1 MPEDWET
8 VALSDLCIK
17 ICSGGTPASKRKD
30 YYGGG
35 IPWLNTKEVDFNFI
49 ENTEK
54 TITNDGL
61 AHSSA
66 KWIKPN
72 SVIVAMY
79 GATAGRVAITKIPLT
94 TNQACCNLEIN
105 GAIADYRFIYYWLKN
120 SFVYVK
126 SLANGGA
133 QQNLNAQMIK
143 DLEIRLPALKVQEYI
158 ADILS
163 VLDNKIENNKRI
175 NHHLLEQAIAIH
187 KYFCVELVDDTFV
200 TETVKSISNEVV
212 TGKTPSTKIKEYY
225 GGSLPFITIPDMH
238 GNVFCVETARYLTNV
253 GEQSQQR
260 KTLPAKS
267 IAVSC
272 IATPGLVCLLDRPSQ
287 TNQQINSVIPK
298 ENQEYYLFLEL
309 LSKSQLI
316 IELGSSGST
325 TYNLNK
331 TQFEK
336 IEILATPIE
345 KRGQINQMLS
355 PLFDELNHIQHENNR
370 LIELRDTL
378 LPKLMSGELSVSQAA
393 K

>member
-175 NHHLLEQAIAIH
+175 NHHL
-187 KYFCVELVDDTFV
+187 
-200 TETVKSISNEVV
+200 
-212 TGKTPSTKIKEYY
+212 
-225 GGSLPFITIPDMH
+225 
-238 GNVFCVETARYLTNV
+238 
-253 GEQSQQR
+253 
-260 KTLPAKS
+260 
-267 IAVSC
+267 
-272 IATPGLVCLLDRPSQ
+272 
-287 TNQQINSVIPK
+287 
-298 ENQEYYLFLEL
+298 
-309 LSKSQLI
+309 
-316 IELGSSGST
+316 
-325 TYNLNK
+325 
-331 TQFEK
+331 
-336 IEILATPIE
+336 
-345 KRGQINQMLS
+345 
-355 PLFDELNHIQHENNR
+355 
-370 LIELRDTL
+370 
-378 LPKLMSGELSVSQAA
+378 AA
-393 K
+393 